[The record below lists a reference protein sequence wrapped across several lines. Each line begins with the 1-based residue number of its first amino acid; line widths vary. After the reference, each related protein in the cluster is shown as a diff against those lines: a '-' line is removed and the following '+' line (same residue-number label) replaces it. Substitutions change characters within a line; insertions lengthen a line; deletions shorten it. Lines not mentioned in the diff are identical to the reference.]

1 VTSAVETTLPDS
13 MATSTTDA
21 DQLTDI
27 VVRCMACEARFTGAE
42 VLAQCPTC
50 GGLLDVI
57 IPTRRKLTPTDLG
70 VGIPPAARHSG
81 VWRYL
86 PLLPALP
93 EAALVSRW
101 EGNTPLYRDDR
112 LARYAGLADGHLEL
126 KHEGHNPT
134 ASFKD
139 RGMTVGVSHAK
150 AVGARVV
157 ACASTGNTSASLAAY
172 AAAAGIPALV
182 LVPETKVAAGKLAQ
196 TIAYGAKVVQVDGD
210 FDVALALLRELTA
223 AYDVYLVNSVN
234 PFRLEGQKTIV
245 FEMLEQRSWQP
256 PDWIVLPGGNL
267 GNTSA
272 FGKALAELHAVG
284 LIDRLPR
291 LAVVQAA
298 GAAPFAAYHASGFE
312 EFAPVH
318 AETVATAIKIGNPA
332 STARARR
339 SVELSNGWVTT
350 VDDDEILDAK
360 AVIDRSGIGCEPA
373 SAASLAGLRRLVR
386 DDIIRS
392 EETAIALLTGHIL
405 KDTDAITAYH
415 FDDVDGALRPE
426 ANRPIRVAAELSAL
440 EQALAD
446 ALHG

>member
-1 VTSAVETTLPDS
+1 

-42 VLAQCPTC
+42 VLAQCPNC

-112 LARYAGLADGHLEL
+112 LAHYAGLADGNLEL

-139 RGMTVGVSHAK
+139 RGMTVGVTVANRI
-150 AVGARVV
+150 GARAV

-172 AAAAGIPALV
+172 GALAGIPALV
-182 LVPETKVAAGKLAQ
+182 FVPAGQVAAGTLAQ
-196 TIAYGAKVVQVDGD
+196 PLAYGARTLLVRGD
-210 FDVALALLRELTA
+210 FDACFALAREASEKLN
-223 AYDVYLVNSVN
+223 VYLLNSVN

-245 FEMLEQRSWQP
+245 LEALEQLAWDP
-256 PDWIVLPGGNL
+256 PDWIALPAGNL

-272 FGKALAELHAVG
+272 FGKALREARELG
-284 LIDRLPR
+284 LISRLPR
-291 LAVVQAA
+291 LAAVQAE
-298 GAAPFAAYHASGFE
+298 GANPFARGFRE
-312 EFAPVH
+312 GFARRHRVK
-318 AETVATAIKIGNPA
+318 AETAATAIRIGDPA
-332 STARARR
+332 SLERAVDAIRLTDG
-339 SVELSNGWVTT
+339 VVTDVT
-350 VDDDEILDAK
+350 DAEILEAK
-360 AVIDRSGIGCEPA
+360 AVVDASGAGCEPA
-373 SAASLAGLRRLVR
+373 SAASVAGARKLAAAGV
-386 DDIIRS
+386 IRPGES
-392 EETAIALLTGHIL
+392 VVAVLTGHIL
-405 KDTDAITAYH
+405 KDPGLLLKYH
-415 FDDVDGALRPE
+415 QEMEPPPPG
-426 ANRPIRVAAELSAL
+426 ANRPVEIEPTLSAVEEVL
-440 EQALAD
+440 GE
-446 ALHG
+446 GP